1 MYVSGGC
8 SLLTARLFFYDLPV
22 FSLFVPNSEKH
33 LRDRIVNLSL
43 RYRED
48 MRRKDATIQQLTG
61 HLQRMQEV
69 SKRLLELAQQANVQ
83 VPEELV
89 EAVHSGAASV
99 RRPGFSPELEPTNN
113 GLELLATRA
122 SIVLRGNVEPFINY
136 GQDQLSSSP
145 PPPPNPNKRMRRS
158 RSSNS
163 MHDAAVE
170 SARQSPTT
178 PRAEVDYRDV
188 IAWMRS
194 QPSQT

>member
-1 MYVSGGC
+1 LIVGN
-8 SLLTARLFFYDLPV
+8 R
-22 FSLFVPNSEKH
+22 EKH

-48 MRRKDATIQQLTG
+48 MRRKDATIQQLTS
-61 HLQRMQEV
+61 HLQRMQEI
-69 SKRLLELAQQANVQ
+69 SRRLLELAQQANVQ
-83 VPEELV
+83 VPEDLV
-89 EAVHSGAASV
+89 EAVQSGSSAA

-122 SIVLRGNVEPFINY
+122 SIVLRGNVEPFIGY
-136 GQDQLSSSP
+136 GQNQLSPPSP
-145 PPPPNPNKRMRRS
+145 APPPPNPSKRMRRS

-163 MHDAAVE
+163 MYDAATDP
-170 SARQSPTT
+170 ARQPPPA